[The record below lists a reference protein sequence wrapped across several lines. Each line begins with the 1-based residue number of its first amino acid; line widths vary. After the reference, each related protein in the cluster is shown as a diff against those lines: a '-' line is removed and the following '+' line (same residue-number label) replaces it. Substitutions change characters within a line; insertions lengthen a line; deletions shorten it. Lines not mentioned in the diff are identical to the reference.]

1 MTREISFAYLSRLR
15 ATLLRGREE
24 GGEREKEGAA
34 TTTRIT
40 LARAFFTSVI
50 GRPYV
55 SREVCACAYVLRNY
69 LRRRKYRAKKA
80 DYVHP
85 RRAISRVVPRAW
97 KPRPGLGIRYYDAN
111 ERIIETRS
119 HVSVL
124 VIARSNGE
132 KLMER
137 RAFIRFRAEIKD
149 FHGKFQGIIR

>member
-97 KPRPGLGIRYYDAN
+97 KPRPGLDIRYYDAN
-111 ERIIETRS
+111 ERIIETRF

-124 VIARSNGE
+124 VIARTEAMVGN
-132 KLMER
+132 
-137 RAFIRFRAEIKD
+137 
-149 FHGKFQGIIR
+149 

>member
-1 MTREISFAYLSRLR
+1 MTREISFAYLSRFR

-97 KPRPGLGIRYYDAN
+97 KPRPGLGIRC
-111 ERIIETRS
+111 ERTNNRNALPRIRS
-119 HVSVL
+119 
-124 VIARSNGE
+124 RSCSNRR
-132 KLMER
+132 LMER